1 MLEFIM
7 RTGHD
12 TDADAD
18 ATPGICPIMNS
29 RCHLRNDGFL
39 SYKSCFPTQLFCAFS
54 VSFSLKMEHNPQPK
68 WEAKVSAKL
77 TRASP
82 DQVWAIYTDF
92 FNFHKWFPTLATCYG
107 IHGTNGELGCVR
119 FCSGFSVSSH
129 GSAGSGGSEKWSK
142 ERLIAID
149 HTNRSLSYEI
159 VGSNIGFNSYVSTV
173 KIVQR
178 GVDED
183 RDHRDGCVIEW
194 SFTVDP
200 VEGWRL
206 DDMKELYEKGLQGL
220 TKRIEDTL

>member
-1 MLEFIM
+1 
-7 RTGHD
+7 
-12 TDADAD
+12 
-18 ATPGICPIMNS
+18 
-29 RCHLRNDGFL
+29 
-39 SYKSCFPTQLFCAFS
+39 
-54 VSFSLKMEHNPQPK
+54 MEQNPQPK

-119 FCSGFSVSSH
+119 FCSGFSISS
-129 GSAGSGGSEKWSK
+129 GGGSEKWSK

-149 HTNRSLSYEI
+149 HTNRTLSYEI
-159 VGSNIGFNSYVSTV
+159 VESNIGFYSYVSTV
-173 KIVQR
+173 KIVH
-178 GVDED
+178 GD
-183 RDHRDGCVIEW
+183 RDHKDGCVIEW

-206 DDMKELYEKGLQGL
+206 DEMKKLYEEGLQGL
-220 TKRIEDTL
+220 AKRIEDAS